1 MQQQYTVRKKTRPQ
15 RRPTLTNTEPD
26 NMTQDTTHRCGYVAM
41 VGPANAGKSTM
52 LNAYLG
58 QKVAIVSAK
67 PQTTR
72 NQINGIFSR
81 KDAQVV
87 FLDTPGL
94 HSDKGVLHKMLMHT
108 TRQAQ
113 IGADTLLLVLDANV
127 YARKPQFLE
136 NDLPHIQDQT
146 AASRGPLVIALN
158 KVDLLGDKSRLLPL
172 MERVQEAWPQAEIF
186 PTSALNGE
194 GLPGLLD
201 AVVASLPEAP
211 PMYPEDQL
219 STLPVRFM
227 AQEIIREKL
236 FNNLRQELP
245 YSVAV
250 DIELWEEP
258 EDLQEYV
265 RIEATI
271 YVARNTH
278 KSMVIGKHGQ
288 MLKDIG
294 SQARRDIEELIE
306 RHVFLNLWVKVR
318 ENWTQ
323 DPGFLRSLG
332 FSS

>member
-1 MQQQYTVRKKTRPQ
+1 
-15 RRPTLTNTEPD
+15 
-26 NMTQDTTHRCGYVAM
+26 M

-52 LNAYLG
+52 LNAYMG
-58 QKVAIVSAK
+58 QKVAIVSSK

-72 NQINGIFSR
+72 NQINGILSR
-81 KDAQVV
+81 PEAQVV

-94 HSDKGVLHKMLMHT
+94 HADKGVLHKMLMNA

-113 IGADTLLLVLDANV
+113 VGADVLLLVLDANV
-127 YARKPQFLE
+127 YARKPHFLE
-136 NDLPHIQDQT
+136 NDLPRIQELTPVGD
-146 AASRGPLVIALN
+146 APFVLALN
-158 KVDLLGDKSRLLPL
+158 KVDLLGDKSQLLPL
-172 MERVQEAWPQAEIF
+172 MERLQQIWPQAEMF
-186 PTSALNGE
+186 PTSALTGE
-194 GLPGLLD
+194 GLPQLLD
-201 AVVASLPEAP
+201 VVVNMLPLAP

-258 EDLQEYV
+258 EDPKVPLT
-265 RIEATI
+265 IEATI
-271 YVARNTH
+271 YVGRKTH
-278 KSMVIGKHGQ
+278 KAMVIGKQGQ
-288 MLKDIG
+288 MLKEIG
-294 SQARRDIEELIE
+294 RQARLDIQELLE
-306 RHVFLNLWVKVR
+306 QKVHLNLWVKVR

-323 DPGFLRSLG
+323 DPGFLRTLG

>member
-1 MQQQYTVRKKTRPQ
+1 MT
-15 RRPTLTNTEPD
+15 D
-26 NMTQDTTHRCGYVAM
+26 NTTHRCGYVAM

-52 LNAYLG
+52 LNAYMG
-58 QKVAIVSAK
+58 QKVAIVSSK

-72 NQINGIFSR
+72 NQINGILSR
-81 KDAQVV
+81 PDAQVV

-94 HSDKGVLHKMLMHT
+94 HADRGVLHKMLMHA

-113 IGADTLLLVLDANV
+113 VGADTLLLVLDANV
-127 YARKPQFLE
+127 YARKPHFLE
-136 NDLPHIQDQT
+136 NDLPRIQEQV
-146 AASRGPLVIALN
+146 AISRGPLVVALN
-158 KVDLLGDKSRLLPL
+158 KVDLLGDKSQLLPL
-172 MERVQEAWPQAEIF
+172 MERVQKAWPEAEMF
-186 PTSALNGE
+186 PTSALTGE

-201 AVVASLPEAP
+201 TIVASLPEAP

-258 EDLQEYV
+258 EDPRESV

-271 YVARNTH
+271 YVGRNSH

-288 MLKDIG
+288 MLKEIG
-294 SQARRDIEELIE
+294 KHARLDIEELLE
-306 RHVFLNLWVKVR
+306 RRVFLNLWVKVR

>member
-1 MQQQYTVRKKTRPQ
+1 MI
-15 RRPTLTNTEPD
+15 
-26 NMTQDTTHRCGYVAM
+26 
-41 VGPANAGKSTM
+41 GPANAGKSTM

-58 QKVAIVSAK
+58 QKVAIVSPK

-72 NQINGIFSR
+72 NQINGILSR
-81 KDAQVV
+81 DDAQVFFV
-87 FLDTPGL
+87 DTPGL
-94 HSDKGVLHKMLMHT
+94 HSNRGAMHKMLMHA

-113 IGADTLLLVLDANV
+113 VGADCILLVLDANMYV
-127 YARKPQFLE
+127 RKPHFLE
-136 NDLPHIQDQT
+136 NDLERIQDQT
-146 AASRGPLVIALN
+146 AVAGGAPLMVALN
-158 KVDLLGDKSRLLPL
+158 KIDLFKDKSSMLPV
-172 MERVQEAWPQAEIF
+172 MERLHEYWPAAQVF
-186 PTSALNGE
+186 PVSALKGQ
-194 GLPGLLD
+194 GLPELLE
-201 AVVASLPEAP
+201 AVVASLPEGP
-211 PMYPEDQL
+211 PMYPEDQI

-227 AQEIIREKL
+227 TQEIIREKL
-236 FNNLRQELP
+236 FLNLRQELP

>member
-1 MQQQYTVRKKTRPQ
+1 
-15 RRPTLTNTEPD
+15 
-26 NMTQDTTHRCGYVAM
+26 MTAHATHRAGYVAM
-41 VGPANAGKSTM
+41 VGPTNAGKSTM

-58 QKVAIVSAK
+58 QKVAIVSPK

-72 NQINGIFSR
+72 NQINGILSR
-81 KDAQVV
+81 EDAQVV

-94 HSDKGVLHKMLMHT
+94 HANKGVLHKMLMHS

-113 IGADTLLLVLDANV
+113 VGADTLLLVLDANM
-127 YARKPQFLE
+127 YARKPHYFE
-136 NDLPHIQDQT
+136 ADLPRIQEQT
-146 AASRGPLVIALN
+146 AVSRGPLIVALN
-158 KVDLLGDKSRLLPL
+158 KIDLFKDKSLLLPV
-172 MERVQEAWPQAEIF
+172 MEALNKAWPGVQSF
-186 PTSALNGE
+186 PVSALTGE
-194 GLPGLLD
+194 GLPALLE
-201 AVVASLPEAP
+201 AVIASLPESP
-211 PMYPEDQL
+211 PLYPEDQL

-258 EDLQEYV
+258 EDPSQAV

-271 YVARNTH
+271 YVGRASH
-278 KSMVIGKHGQ
+278 KTIVIGKGGK

-294 SQARRDIEELIE
+294 TQARHEIEELID
-306 RHVFLNLWVKVR
+306 RKVFLNLWVKVR
-318 ENWTQ
+318 ENWVQ
-323 DPGFLRSLG
+323 DPGFLRGLG

>member
-1 MQQQYTVRKKTRPQ
+1 MTE
-15 RRPTLTNTEPD
+15 NTP
-26 NMTQDTTHRCGYVAM
+26 HRCGYVAM

-72 NQINGIFSR
+72 NQINGILSR
-81 KDAQVV
+81 EDAQVV
-87 FLDTPGL
+87 FVDTPGL
-94 HSDKGVLHKMLMHT
+94 HSNKGVLHKMLMHA

-113 IGADTLLLVLDANV
+113 VGADTLLLVLDANS
-127 YARKPQFLE
+127 YARKPHYLE
-136 NDLPHIQDQT
+136 HDLPRLQEQT
-146 AASRGPLVIALN
+146 AVSRGPLLIAMN
-158 KVDLLGDKSRLLPL
+158 KIDLLGDKSLLLPL
-172 MERVQEAWPQAEIF
+172 MEKLGDAWPGVETF
-186 PTSALNGE
+186 PTSALTGE
-194 GLPGLLD
+194 GLPALLE
-201 AVVASLPEAP
+201 AVVASLPEGP

-258 EDLQEYV
+258 EDPRQAL

-271 YVARNTH
+271 YVGRTTH
-278 KSMVIGKHGQ
+278 KAMVIGKHGS
-288 MLKDIG
+288 MLKEIG
-294 SQARRDIEELIE
+294 AQARREIEELIE
-306 RHVFLNLWVKVR
+306 RKVFLNLWVKVR

>member
-1 MQQQYTVRKKTRPQ
+1 MT
-15 RRPTLTNTEPD
+15 PD
-26 NMTQDTTHRCGYVAM
+26 ITDTTDTTHRCGYVAM

-72 NQINGIFSR
+72 NQINGILSR
-81 KDAQVV
+81 ENAQVI

-94 HSDKGVLHKMLMHT
+94 HQDRGVLHKMLMQA

-113 IGADTLLLVLDANV
+113 AGADTLLLVLDANV
-127 YARKPQFLE
+127 YARKPHFLE
-136 NDLPHIQDQT
+136 NDLPRIQDQT
-146 AASRGPLVIALN
+146 APSQGPLAIALN
-158 KVDLLGDKSRLLPL
+158 KVDLLGDKSLLLPL
-172 MERVQEAWPQAEIF
+172 IERVQQAWPESEVF
-186 PTSALNGE
+186 PTSAVTGE
-194 GLPGLLD
+194 GLPALLET
-201 AVVASLPEAP
+201 VVKSLPEAP

-258 EDLQEYV
+258 QNPQEYV

-271 YVARNTH
+271 YVARNSH

-288 MLKDIG
+288 KLKEIG
-294 SQARRDIEELIE
+294 SQARQDIEELIE

-332 FSS
+332 FTS